1 MALTNAKVEIQ
12 FGASPWV
19 DVASYGN
26 NIVINRGTTR
36 VMDDYQAGTLNVTFT
51 NNDRTFD
58 PLNTGSS
65 LWYGAGGYTIVQP
78 GARIRVTINSSIVF
92 YGWIQDWSFTY
103 DNAGFDGNAV
113 VTASDL
119 MYYISRINFTG
130 GTQVV
135 GGFSGDRISD
145 VLTSFNFPTFKTTG
159 RAVKT
164 VVGGDSNNPGD
175 NVLAYIQQVAR
186 SEPGDLFAS
195 ASSSAVMI
203 FRDRTFTDYSWQANN
218 RQNLIAYPATAT
230 IGTSVAIAGVPNGWS
245 FYNKGTATP
254 YILGHATAKG
264 SAIALNGDTE
274 LTFAE
279 VNQAKYNPSLSPS
292 LSYVVS
298 LYAKGSG
305 VTGAGITL
313 YATLLDAKGASIGT
327 PASVTTPAPNAT
339 TWQQVIGTATSGTAI
354 PAGISVLTTSAGTT
368 TAFGFETDAWQV
380 EISTTYDGTYFDGSY
395 KPYASTSGL
404 KREVAWMGYPYQSAS
419 VMGVNTAS
427 STPTPATYL
436 TFADGNSQG
445 ASYGNGTALPF
456 ISLDLASSGL
466 TLYNQVQIIG
476 TNATATVTDT
486 AGTALYGLKSYAQT
500 DNLTTSVTR
509 PQDIASDVLGM
520 WRLPEYR
527 AQAFTVALEALTTA
541 QQNLV
546 LGLEL
551 RDVIRLCF
559 QPSAMG
565 SIVDKYYQILSINT
579 EADVERNHMTF
590 MVASLTNV
598 PMRLDSSLTN
608 KLNTSI
614 LG

>member
-1 MALTNAKVEIQ
+1 MAITTQKVEIQ
-12 FGASPWV
+12 FGASSWV
-19 DVASYGN
+19 DVTADAGN
-26 NIVINRGTTR
+26 ITINRGTTR
-36 VMDDYQAGTLNVTFT
+36 VMDDYQAGQLNVDFT
-51 NNDRTFD
+51 NNNRRFD
-58 PLNTGSS
+58 PLNTSS
-65 LWYGAGGYTIVQP
+65 DLWYSAGGYSMVQP
-78 GARIRVTINSSIVF
+78 AGKVRVTSNSTIVF
-92 YGWIQDWSFTY
+92 YGYISNWVFNFGS
-103 DNAGFDGNAV
+103 AGLDGSATL
-113 VTASDL
+113 TAGDL
-119 MYYISRINFTG
+119 MYYLSRISFTG

-135 GGFSGDRISD
+135 GGFTGNRISD
-145 VLTSFNFPTFKTTG
+145 TLTAYNLPSNKTTG

-164 VVGGDSNNPGD
+164 VVGGDVQSPGD
-175 NVLAYIQQVAR
+175 NVLAYMQQVAR

-203 FRDRTFTDYSWQANN
+203 FRDRTYTDYSWQANN

-230 IGTSVAIAGVPNGWS
+230 VGTSVAIAGVPNGWTY
-245 FYNKGTATP
+245 YNKGTATP
-254 YILGHATAKG
+254 YILGHATAKA
-264 SAIALNGDTE
+264 SAIALNVDTE

-279 VNQAKYNPSLSPS
+279 VNQAKYNPSNSPS

-305 VTGAGITL
+305 ATGAGITL
-313 YATLLDAKGASIGT
+313 FATLLDAKGASIGT
-327 PASVTTPAPNAT
+327 PASVTTAAPNAT
-339 TWQQVIGTATSGTAI
+339 TWQQVIGTASSGTAI

-368 TAFGFETDAWQV
+368 TAFGYETDAWQV

-436 TFADGNSQG
+436 TFADLNSQG
-445 ASYGNGTALPF
+445 ASYGNGTGIPF
-456 ISLDLASSGL
+456 IDLDVTNSGD
-466 TLYNQVQIIG
+466 TLYNTTQIVG
-476 TNATATVTDT
+476 TNATATATDT
-486 AGTALYGLKSYAQT
+486 TGTAIYGLRSYAQT

-509 PQDIASDVLGM
+509 PQEIASDLLGY

-527 AQAFTVALEALTTA
+527 VQAFTVALEALTTA

-565 SIVDKYYQILSINT
+565 SVVDKYYQILGISHN
-579 EADVERNHMTF
+579 ADVERHHVSF
-590 MVASLTNV
+590 QVGSLSNV
-598 PMRLDSSLTN
+598 PFRVDSTLLGV
-608 KLNTSI
+608 LNTSI